1 MKLYMVIKNNQN
13 YKRLLMRERHQL
25 TDAENVDIHRHLAI
39 NADIRSIRS
48 RINIIQSNTYSSI
61 RRNT

>member
-1 MKLYMVIKNNQN
+1 MKLYNVIINNQN

-25 TDAENVDIHRHLAI
+25 TDAENVDIHRRLAI
-39 NADIRSIRS
+39 NADIRLIRS
-48 RINIIQSNTYSSI
+48 RIDIIQSNTYSSI